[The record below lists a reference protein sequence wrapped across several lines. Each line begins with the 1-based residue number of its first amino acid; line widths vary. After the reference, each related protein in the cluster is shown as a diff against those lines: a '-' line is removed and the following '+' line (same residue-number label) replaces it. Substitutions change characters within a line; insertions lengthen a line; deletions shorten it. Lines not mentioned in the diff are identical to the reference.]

1 MLKYSE
7 QMTLF
12 LQFHVMLA
20 THLAIFICGTCLKS
34 IYVKSSSFFFWLE
47 MEAELV
53 DKMILV
59 IDELLS
65 LLVIFLYWGL
75 STMQ

>member
-1 MLKYSE
+1 MSKVAV
-7 QMTLF
+7 F
-12 LQFHVMLA
+12 F
-20 THLAIFICGTCLKS
+20 F
-34 IYVKSSSFFFWLE
+34 FFFWLE

>member
-1 MLKYSE
+1 
-7 QMTLF
+7 MTLF

-20 THLAIFICGTCLKS
+20 THLAIFTCGTYLKS
-34 IYVKSSSFFFWLE
+34 IYVKSNRFFFFFFWLE

-53 DKMILV
+53 DKMIFV

-65 LLVIFLYWGL
+65 LLVIFLY
-75 STMQ
+75 

>member
-20 THLAIFICGTCLKS
+20 THLAIFTCGTCLKS
-34 IYVKSSSFFFWLE
+34 IYVKSNRIFFFFFFWLE

-65 LLVIFLYWGL
+65 LLVIFLY
-75 STMQ
+75 